1 LIATLTVKKTIKI
14 LILDDSEDD
23 AQKIKRTLLDDGFEY
38 PIMTCTDSDSF
49 LTHLN
54 VFNPD
59 VVVAEHTIPNYN
71 SFRALEDSRKDN
83 PDVIFI
89 LVTDDVPEE
98 FAIELL
104 KEGVDDYVFKNH
116 LIRLPYA
123 IENAY
128 MKREYVKETKKLAQ
142 ANKELSSAYSSITEK
157 NRSMTQSIVFAERIQ
172 TLILPK
178 LDVLLKDFR
187 EAFILY
193 KPKDIVSGDFYWF
206 NKKDGNIMISAAD
219 CTGHG
224 VPGALLSIIGTNF
237 LNEIS
242 EDKNNFTHPSD
253 ILSLLDLNL
262 RSLLKQDET
271 SGYQDGIDIAFV
283 TIDKSHKKI
292 YFSGCRR
299 PLLIY
304 NRGDQKMAEYK
315 GEPYLIGGN
324 DERVKKTFATQEI
337 PYRVGDVIYMFSDGV
352 VDQFGGPKNK
362 KLMKE
367 RFIEM
372 LMSFKHLSLTYQGEL
387 LEQKLK
393 NWQGDEEQ
401 TDDIIIIGIKL

>member
-1 LIATLTVKKTIKI
+1 MKKTIKI
-14 LILDDSEDD
+14 LILDDSKKDIG
-23 AQKIKRTLLDDGFEY
+23 AIKKSLVDDGFES
-38 PIMTCTDSDSF
+38 PLVSCSDGELF
-49 LTHLN
+49 LTKL
-54 VFNPD
+54 VEFNPD
-59 VVVAEHTIPNYN
+59 VVIAEHTIPDYN
-71 SFRALEDSRKDN
+71 TFKALDDSRAQN

-98 FAIELL
+98 FALALL

-116 LIRLPYA
+116 LIRLPHA

-128 MKREYVKETKKLAQ
+128 VKRQYVKETKKLAE
-142 ANKELSSAYSSITEK
+142 ANKDLSHANSNIARK
-157 NRSMTQSIVFAERIQ
+157 NESMTQSIVFAERIQ
-172 TLILPK
+172 SLILPK

-206 NKKDGNIMISAAD
+206 NKKEDNVMVTAAD

-237 LNEIS
+237 LNEIV

-253 ILSLLDLNL
+253 VLSLLDLNL
-262 RSLLKQDET
+262 RALLKQDVT
-271 SGYQDGIDIAFV
+271 SGYHDGIDIAFV
-283 TIDKSHKKI
+283 TIDKSHKKL
-292 YFSGCRR
+292 YYSGCKR

-304 NRGDQKMAEYK
+304 NRGEQQMIEYK
-315 GEPYLIGGN
+315 GEPYMIGGS
-324 DERVKKTFATQEI
+324 DERHKKMFATQEI

-362 KLMKE
+362 KLMKS

-401 TDDIIIIGIKL
+401 TDDIVILGIKL

>member
-1 LIATLTVKKTIKI
+1 VKKTIKI
-14 LILDDSEDD
+14 LILDDSKKDIG
-23 AQKIKRTLLDDGFEY
+23 AIKKSLVDDGFES
-38 PIMTCTDSDSF
+38 PLVSCSDGELF
-49 LTHLN
+49 LTKL
-54 VFNPD
+54 VEFNPD
-59 VVVAEHTIPNYN
+59 VVIAEHTIPDYN
-71 SFRALEDSRKDN
+71 TFKALDDSRAQN

-98 FAIELL
+98 FTLALL

-116 LIRLPYA
+116 LIRLPHA

-128 MKREYVKETKKLAQ
+128 VKRQYVKETKKLAE
-142 ANKELSSAYSSITEK
+142 ANKDLSHANSNIARK
-157 NRSMTQSIVFAERIQ
+157 NESMTQSIVFAERIQ
-172 TLILPK
+172 SLILPK

-206 NKKDGNIMISAAD
+206 NKKEDNVMVTAAD

-237 LNEIS
+237 LNEIV

-253 ILSLLDLNL
+253 VLSLLDLNL
-262 RSLLKQDET
+262 RALLKQDVT
-271 SGYQDGIDIAFV
+271 SGYHDGIDIAFV
-283 TIDKSHKKI
+283 TIDKSHKKL
-292 YFSGCRR
+292 YYSGCKR

-304 NRGDQKMAEYK
+304 NRGEQQMIEYK
-315 GEPYLIGGN
+315 GEPYMIGGS
-324 DERVKKTFATQEI
+324 DERHKKMFATQEI

-362 KLMKE
+362 KLMKS

-401 TDDIIIIGIKL
+401 TDDIVILGIKL